1 MSVPFPMC
9 SRRMRSRRDL
19 VAGDLGLVV
28 DHLCRKS
35 LPQHPHAAGVLEA
48 PDDVRGELALA
59 VAARTV
65 PEYAEHQRGELQRH
79 LVVPGECLERSEEHT
94 SELQSQS

>member
-9 SRRMRSRRDL
+9 SKRMRSRHDL

-79 LVVPGECLERSEEHT
+79 RVIPGECLERSEEHT